1 MGVKFRDYYEIL
13 GVSRTASGDEI
24 KKAYRK
30 LARQYHPDVNKS
42 AEAEEKFK
50 QVGEAYEV
58 LKDPEKRKRYD
69 TLGANWQHGQEFTPP
84 PDWEGIFGGFGGGR
98 GPFGGGAGGGDA
110 SGFSEFF
117 DILFGGGFGGGGSPF
132 SGRRTH
138 AGSQMRGTDHEAS
151 LTITVED
158 AIRTPTK
165 QITLQ
170 SNDARGPAT
179 RTYDVKIPPGV
190 SEGTRIRLAGQ
201 GGPGLA
207 GGPAGDLY
215 LKLHFAPHPVY
226 RVKAEGHDLEMDVRL
241 APWEAALGAKIEVP
255 TPDGRVELAIPAG
268 TQSGQKLRLRNRGL
282 PASRNERGHLHA
294 VIKIVV
300 PEKMNGKE
308 RKLWEALRDDSKFK
322 PRG

>member
-1 MGVKFRDYYEIL
+1 MGVRFRDYYETL
-13 GVSRTASGDEI
+13 GVSRTASDDEI

-50 QVGEAYEV
+50 QIGEAYEV

-69 TLGANWQHGQEFTPP
+69 TLGANWQHGQDFTPP
-84 PDWEGIFGGFGGGR
+84 PNWESIFGGFGGGR
-98 GPFGGGAGGGDA
+98 GPFGGGAGAGDA
-110 SGFSEFF
+110 SGFSDFF
-117 DILFGGGFGGGGSPF
+117 DILFGGGFGGGAGPF
-132 SGRRTH
+132 TGRRTRP
-138 AGSQMRGTDHEAS
+138 GSQMRGTDHEAA

-158 AIRTPTK
+158 AIKMPTK

-170 SNDARGPAT
+170 SNDPQGPGT
-179 RTYDVKIPPGV
+179 RTYDVKIPAGV

-207 GGPAGDLY
+207 GGPPGDLY
-215 LKLHFAPHPVY
+215 LKVRIAPHPVY
-226 RVKAEGHDLEMDVRL
+226 RAKADSHDLEMDVRL
-241 APWEAALGAKIEVP
+241 APWEAALGAKVGVP
-255 TPDGRVELAIPAG
+255 TPEGPVELAVPPG

-294 VIKIVV
+294 VIRIVV

-308 RKLWEALRDDSKFK
+308 RKLWETLRDGSRFK